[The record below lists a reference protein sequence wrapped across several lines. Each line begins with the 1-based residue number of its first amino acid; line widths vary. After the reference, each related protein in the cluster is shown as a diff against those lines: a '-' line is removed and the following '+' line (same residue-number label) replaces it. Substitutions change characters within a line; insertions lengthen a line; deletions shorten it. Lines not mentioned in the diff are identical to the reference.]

1 MDWGN
6 ALMLGLYGLVILAVF
21 LGMAWFMRP
30 KHKPE
35 QTIGHG
41 RASDA
46 SHDGSDDEAPF

>member
-1 MDWGN
+1 MDWNN
-6 ALMLGLYGLVILAVF
+6 ALILCLYGLVILAVF

-35 QTIGHG
+35 QIIDRG

-46 SHDGSDDEAPF
+46 SHDGSDDDVSL